1 MKAQNIVLIGFMG
14 CGKSSVARELSVL
27 LKIPSLDLDA
37 EIERASGKTVA
48 QIFAQN
54 GEEFFR
60 HLETQTL
67 REVLEKNAVIA
78 TGGGV
83 PTTEENRV
91 LLKKSSSLVVYLRT
105 SPRALATRIRKQPGV
120 RPLIDGGG
128 KLSHRETLYVVEDLL
143 SRREKFYYEC
153 ATFSLDTDKLSPHQV
168 ATQIASELTRK
179 KV

>member
-1 MKAQNIVLIGFMG
+1 MKNQNIVLIGFMG
-14 CGKSSVARELSVL
+14 CGKSSVARELSSL
-27 LKIPSLDLDA
+27 LNIPALDLDA
-37 EIERASGKTVA
+37 EIERVAGKTVA

-54 GEEFFR
+54 GEDFFR
-60 HLETQTL
+60 DLETRTL
-67 REVLEKNAVIA
+67 REVLGQNAIVA

-83 PTTEENRV
+83 PTGEENRA
-91 LLKKSSSLVVYLRT
+91 LLKKSQSLIAYLRT
-105 SPRALATRIRKQPGV
+105 SPRTLATRIRQQPGV

-153 ATFSLDTDKLSPHQV
+153 ATLSLDTDKLSPHQV

-179 KV
+179 K